1 MVARAVAVGGRVPRF
16 WSQYA
21 EEHDCGVGFVRRGLD
36 LCSSDWERH
45 GVLGL
50 EDLDT
55 AVSHGGCEMLWSL
68 DPADK
73 HV

>member
-1 MVARAVAVGGRVPRF
+1 MVAHAATVGGRVLGF

-21 EEHDCGVGFVRRGLD
+21 VEQVCLVGFIRRRLVMHRFD
-36 LCSSDWERH
+36 KERH
-45 GVLGL
+45 RLLRL

-68 DPADK
+68 DPAYK

>member
-1 MVARAVAVGGRVPRF
+1 MVARAAAVGGRVSGFLSR
-16 WSQYA
+16 
-21 EEHDCGVGFVRRGLD
+21 EVVEHVCGVGFIRRGLD
-36 LCSSDWERH
+36 LRRSDRVRH
-45 GVLGL
+45 GLHGL
-50 EDLDT
+50 KDLDP